1 MWSHYPKQ
9 NLFQTPVEVRVNGS
23 DVLDP
28 GAPFQWRE
36 RWSWPGYFLL
46 ELCLLSGNHSQS
58 YTSLRGILDDPI
70 KTMCRFPLN

>member
-28 GAPFQWRE
+28 GALVLDISVEGALVLAW
-36 RWSWPGYFLL
+36 
-46 ELCLLSGNHSQS
+46 LLSS
-58 YTSLRGILDDPI
+58 
-70 KTMCRFPLN
+70 